1 MRCVCKRKWVRLMKI
16 VFLLEGSPFSASSG
30 SSQIIGLSE
39 VFISVCLLQ
48 VCPCLAKHQTHLEGD
63 DAIVNMIRLDMHS

>member
-1 MRCVCKRKWVRLMKI
+1 MKI
-16 VFLLEGSPFSASSG
+16 VFLLEGSLFSASTE

-48 VCPCLAKHQTHLEGD
+48 VCLCLGKPQTLFEGD
-63 DAIVNMIRLDMHS
+63 DAIVNMIRWDMRS

>member
-1 MRCVCKRKWVRLMKI
+1 MRCVCKCKWVRLMKI
-16 VFLLEGSPFSASSG
+16 VFLLEGSLFSASTE

-48 VCPCLAKHQTHLEGD
+48 LCFWCGKPQNHFEGD
-63 DAIVNMIRLDMHS
+63 DAVVNMIRWGLRS

>member
-1 MRCVCKRKWVRLMKI
+1 MRLMKI

-48 VCPCLAKHQTHLEGD
+48 VCLCLGKPQTLFEGD
-63 DAIVNMIRLDMHS
+63 DAIVNMIRWDMRS